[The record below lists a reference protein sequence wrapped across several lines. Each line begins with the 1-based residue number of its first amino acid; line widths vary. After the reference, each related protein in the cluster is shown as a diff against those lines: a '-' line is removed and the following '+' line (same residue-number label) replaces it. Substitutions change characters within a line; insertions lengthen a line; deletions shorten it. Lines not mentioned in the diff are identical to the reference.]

1 MNKTGK
7 VDLMALIEKAK
18 EITEELR
25 KQGKWDAK

>member
-7 VDLMALIEKAK
+7 VNAMELIDKAK

-25 KQGKWDAK
+25 KQGKWDAS